1 METTMNQSY
10 QITVNDSALSTK
22 RWGLHA
28 AFLFMGC
35 YAVEFL
41 AYCLIDHI
49 FGIYNCYVEEYMPEG
64 AFVIALLIVC
74 VYYALREK
82 RTKGVMQLKLQ
93 FDSNADQ
100 TQCQSQAVFGAISR
114 YHRGAQDHGDRPD
127 AYRKGMLPYDHQMP
141 GQKQS
146 GI

>member
-1 METTMNQSY
+1 MNQSY
-10 QITVNDSALSTK
+10 QITINDSALSTK

-64 AFVIALLIVC
+64 FALKEMQTEYKKAAMLHDVIVPRVAREDGRLTVALTDAGGRP
-74 VYYALREK
+74 YAVVVFQEK
-82 RTKGVMQLKLQ
+82 Q
-93 FDSNADQ
+93 
-100 TQCQSQAVFGAISR
+100 
-114 YHRGAQDHGDRPD
+114 
-127 AYRKGMLPYDHQMP
+127 
-141 GQKQS
+141 
-146 GI
+146 